1 MLPINNALPS
11 QQIKDSVLDA
21 NSLNNIKA
29 MGRDQDPQALKEIAK
44 KFEAIF
50 VQQMLKNMRAANEVF
65 AEDSYFSSSEMQFHQ
80 DMYDQQMSL
89 ELTNGHGLGL
99 ADALYKQ
106 MLMAYGGEPKA
117 TEANVINALPESVRY
132 KMSVAPGLNAAYEQ
146 PALVGNPFSDDMQA
160 PRKQLD
166 AAVLRSSG
174 GKNAIAQSPAD
185 FVESLRPFAEKA
197 AAELNVS
204 SDVLLAQAA
213 LETGW
218 GRHVIHSRGG
228 ENSFNLFNIKASAG
242 WAGGKINVN
251 TVEYANGVAHQENA
265 DFRRYAG
272 YEESFADYVNFL
284 QTNPRYRQALASG
297 DNSATYADELQKAG
311 YATDPAYAQKIKRI
325 LASDSIRTTAQP
337 LAALANAADDF

>member
-1 MLPINNALPS
+1 MLPINTTLPS

-29 MGRDQDPQALKEIAK
+29 MGRDHDPQALKEIAK

-89 ELTNGHGLGL
+89 ELTSGHGLGL

-106 MLMAYGGEPKA
+106 MQMAYGGDPAATKA
-117 TEANVINALPESVRY
+117 DVINALPESVRY
-132 KMSVAPGLNAAYEQ
+132 NMSRAPSLNAAHEH
-146 PALVGNPFSDDMQA
+146 VGNPFAHTPQHKQA
-160 PRKQLD
+160 DVASVR
-166 AAVLRSSG
+166 ASG

-185 FVESLRPFAEKA
+185 FIETLRPFAEKA
-197 AAELNVS
+197 AAELNVG

-218 GRHVIHSRGG
+218 GRHVIHARGN

-242 WAGGKINVN
+242 WAGETVNVN

-265 DFRRYAG
+265 DFRRYSG
-272 YEESFADYVNFL
+272 YAESFADYVNFL
-284 QTNPRYRQALASG
+284 QTNPRYQQALAAG
-297 DNSATYADELQKAG
+297 DNSAAYADELQKAG
-311 YATDPAYAQKIKRI
+311 YATDPAYAQKIKSI
-325 LASDSIRTTAQP
+325 LASDPIRVTAQP
-337 LAALANAADDF
+337 LATLASAADNL